1 MNFKKIIFF
10 VLYYLIVL
18 VYTRTTYKALI
29 LWNMLFESEIDG
41 NVTTKSTQIALNS
54 N

>member
-29 LWNMLFESEIDG
+29 LWNMLFESEIE
-41 NVTTKSTQIALNS
+41 SLAR
-54 N
+54 

>member
-18 VYTRTTYKALI
+18 VYTRITYKALI

-41 NVTTKSTQIALNS
+41 NVTTKSTQIVLI
-54 N
+54 